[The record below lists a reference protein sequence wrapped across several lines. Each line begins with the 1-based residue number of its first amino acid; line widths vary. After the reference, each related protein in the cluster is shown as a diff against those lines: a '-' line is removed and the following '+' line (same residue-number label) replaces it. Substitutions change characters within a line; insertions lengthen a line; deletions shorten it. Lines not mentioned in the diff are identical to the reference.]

1 MRAERGR
8 ERPAVRVSRAFHSC
22 KSTGILW
29 ISKRLHTCWKH
40 TIKTTK
46 LGEIEKSVCAI
57 AIFGFVI
64 AKWIGWLVKSEPKG
78 DRAIVWIATAI
89 WIDFFFDDNQL
100 AILVAWTET
109 ATTTPPSSPITRP
122 KNHNHFVVCAVF
134 GNNGIGARTRTRGN
148 VPANQ
153 IMRARLR
160 FLLLRHFLCVR
171 CVLHSVRFACSLCT
185 ASAVRC
191 FGSFLVSCGQRTVE
205 IEWVVGPFCKWCIF
219 YTIQLHRKLAV
230 VFGISCARFKA
241 IHKRMQYKATR
252 LFFLSSSTAA
262 SNSEIVCVF
271 VT

>member
-1 MRAERGR
+1 MRGRRERGR

-40 TIKTTK
+40 TKKTTK
-46 LGEIEKSVCAI
+46 LGGIEKSVCAI

-134 GNNGIGARTRTRGN
+134 GNNGIEARTRTRGN

-160 FLLLRHFLCVR
+160 FLLLRHFLCVWCVACTLSDPR
-171 CVLHSVRFACSLCT
+171 VVCAQLGRASFRLFSCVLWPAYSWNWMGRWAVLQMVYFLHHSIA
-185 ASAVRC
+185 
-191 FGSFLVSCGQRTVE
+191 
-205 IEWVVGPFCKWCIF
+205 
-219 YTIQLHRKLAV
+219 
-230 VFGISCARFKA
+230 
-241 IHKRMQYKATR
+241 
-252 LFFLSSSTAA
+252 
-262 SNSEIVCVF
+262 
-271 VT
+271 